1 MEYQSIKDIA
11 EKDRIAFKKHCT
23 LRMYERKI
31 FADEVK
37 EALTKGEI
45 VENYPE
51 DRPPPSCLILGYT
64 GKDRPLHVVV
74 AIDVKEQML
83 WVITAY
89 EPGLEEWEQGFKR
102 RISQ

>member
-37 EALTKGEI
+37 EALTKGKI

-51 DRPPPSCLILGYT
+51 
-64 GKDRPLHVVV
+64 DRPLHVVV

-83 WVITAY
+83 WIIAAY
-89 EPGLEEWEQGFKR
+89 EPGFEEWEQGFKR